1 MIPVPVRLK
10 NVNGG
15 LATEGY
21 VEVFDKNTK
30 EWGYICDNSYD
41 ILDAHVICRMLN
53 YTTAIEALAKGT
65 AADLYGI
72 APSGSIFTLNDLD
85 CSGSE
90 LSIFDC
96 LLTPELTENCDA
108 SEIAGVKC
116 TTSKLCLKK
125 L

>member
-10 NVNGG
+10 NVIGG

-53 YTTAIEALAKGT
+53 YSTAIEALSNSLN
-65 AADLYGI
+65 LYGP
-72 APSGSIFTLNDLD
+72 AL
-85 CSGSE
+85 SGSE
-90 LSIFDC
+90 FVLSYRHLHSEKMNVFYSS
-96 LLTPELTENCDA
+96 LLLPYL
-108 SEIAGVKC
+108 
-116 TTSKLCLKK
+116 
-125 L
+125 